1 MSVERV
7 KVNQYVPFSVIESY
21 FLKGS
26 FYKMSSEVKKRDGE
40 NTGNVGMLEGP
51 KTPREHRLQ
60 QNEGSGKVETSGVR
74 THP

>member
-26 FYKMSSEVKKRDGE
+26 FYKTFSEVKKKRGKIQE
-40 NTGNVGMLEGP
+40 MQACWKAQRLLGNTGYSRMKGAE
-51 KTPREHRLQ
+51 R
-60 QNEGSGKVETSGVR
+60 
-74 THP
+74 